1 LKFGIITNVIIND
14 SLHSHMTPHGPDS
27 ATFEKASNEELKPVR
42 VADGTMGML
51 QNRIIS
57 K

>member
-1 LKFGIITNVIIND
+1 LLLINNLFD

-42 VADGTMGML
+42 VADGTMGKL
-51 QNRIIS
+51 
-57 K
+57 